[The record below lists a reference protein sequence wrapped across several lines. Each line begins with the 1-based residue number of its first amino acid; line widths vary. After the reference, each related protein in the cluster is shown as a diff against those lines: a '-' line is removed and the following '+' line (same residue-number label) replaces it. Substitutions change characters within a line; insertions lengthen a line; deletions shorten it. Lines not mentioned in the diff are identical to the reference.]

1 MKGSDAMCTQQALN
15 KIAQELKSEAL
26 LLFPNIHKIILYGS
40 YARGDNTPESDID
53 IMIIIDDAEENIKKY
68 RNQFSKTAALLGMKY
83 DVLLS
88 VLFRDKGNFYKR
100 AQYMPFY
107 KNIVN
112 EGVEWWFH
120 PCSPH
125 SGELFYLPT
134 LQRERVSLKL
144 REVATE
150 KNFCP
155 LQN

>member
-1 MKGSDAMCTQQALN
+1 MCTQQALN
-15 KIAQELKSEAL
+15 KIAQELKAEAL

-53 IMIIIDDAEENIKKY
+53 IMIVIDDAEENIKKY

-112 EGVEWWFH
+112 EGVEWYGR
-120 PCSPH
+120 S
-125 SGELFYLPT
+125 
-134 LQRERVSLKL
+134 
-144 REVATE
+144 A
-150 KNFCP
+150 
-155 LQN
+155 

>member
-1 MKGSDAMCTQQALN
+1 MCTQEVLN

-26 LLFPNIHKIILYGS
+26 LLFHNVHKIILYGS

-53 IMIIIDDAEENIKKY
+53 IMIVIDDAEENIKKY

-112 EGVEWWFH
+112 EGVEWYGR
-120 PCSPH
+120 S
-125 SGELFYLPT
+125 
-134 LQRERVSLKL
+134 
-144 REVATE
+144 A
-150 KNFCP
+150 
-155 LQN
+155 

>member
-1 MKGSDAMCTQQALN
+1 MLLDLNLYLSYDTMHLNQFTKGSHAMCTQEVLN

-26 LLFPNIHKIILYGS
+26 LLFPNVHKIILYGS

-53 IMIIIDDAEENIKKY
+53 IMIVIDDAEENIKKY

-112 EGVEWWFH
+112 EGVEWYGR
-120 PCSPH
+120 S
-125 SGELFYLPT
+125 
-134 LQRERVSLKL
+134 
-144 REVATE
+144 A
-150 KNFCP
+150 
-155 LQN
+155 

>member
-1 MKGSDAMCTQQALN
+1 MLLDLHLYLSYDTMHLNQFTKGSHAMCTQEVLN

-26 LLFPNIHKIILYGS
+26 LLFPNVHKIILYGS

-53 IMIIIDDAEENIKKY
+53 IMIVIDDAQENIKKY
-68 RNQFSKTAALLGMKY
+68 RNQFSKTAARLGMKY

-112 EGVEWWFH
+112 EGVEWYGR
-120 PCSPH
+120 S
-125 SGELFYLPT
+125 
-134 LQRERVSLKL
+134 
-144 REVATE
+144 A
-150 KNFCP
+150 
-155 LQN
+155 

>member
-1 MKGSDAMCTQQALN
+1 MLLDLHLYLSYDTMHLNQFTKGSHAMCTQEVLN

-26 LLFPNIHKIILYGS
+26 LLFPNVHKIILYGS

-53 IMIIIDDAEENIKKY
+53 IMIVIDDAEENIKKY

-88 VLFRDKGNFYKR
+88 VLFRDKENFYKR

-112 EGVEWWFH
+112 EGVEW
-120 PCSPH
+120 
-125 SGELFYLPT
+125 Y
-134 LQRERVSLKL
+134 
-144 REVATE
+144 
-150 KNFCP
+150 
-155 LQN
+155 

>member
-1 MKGSDAMCTQQALN
+1 MLLDLHLYLSYDTMHLNQFTKGRHAMCTQEVLN

-26 LLFPNIHKIILYGS
+26 LLFPNVHKIILYGS

-53 IMIIIDDAEENIKKY
+53 IMIVIDDAEENIKKY

-88 VLFRDKGNFYKR
+88 VLFRDKGTFYKR

-112 EGVEWWFH
+112 EGVEW
-120 PCSPH
+120 
-125 SGELFYLPT
+125 
-134 LQRERVSLKL
+134 
-144 REVATE
+144 
-150 KNFCP
+150 
-155 LQN
+155 

>member
-53 IMIIIDDAEENIKKY
+53 IMIIIDDTEENIKKY

-120 PCSPH
+120 PCSTH
-125 SGELFYLPT
+125 RGEFFIYWNSDAKGC
-134 LQRERVSLKL
+134 R
-144 REVATE
+144 
-150 KNFCP
+150 
-155 LQN
+155 